1 MRRLVL
7 GSVFSLF
14 FVESSALC
22 GSLTEKF
29 DRYEIDWSNLTIRYY
44 GVSSISENGND
55 FKSIEVEARKDA
67 ARYAYA
73 SMKEMLPQKHPD
85 LSTEAVK
92 EEARAAAERLV
103 GNSNSYNTT
112 YFADGT
118 VQVAFENSL
127 IAAVGSV
134 ELPASS
140 SGIPHSGLENSEYT
154 GVVFE
159 VAGKMLPTA
168 TYKVVGGAGT
178 VLFSAGDVS
187 KSSFESNLMGRWFQ
201 RASDEELNKIVG
213 ANPLIVPATAG
224 SNGIIVVDDR
234 IFQSVASSAAS
245 HLRNATI
252 AINLK
257 N

>member
-1 MRRLVL
+1 MRRLNL
-7 GSVFSLF
+7 GLVFSSF
-14 FVESSALC
+14 FLGFSAFG

-44 GVSSISENGND
+44 GVSSESEIGND
-55 FKSIEVEARKDA
+55 FRSIEVEARKDA

-73 SMKEMLPQKHPD
+73 SMKDILPKKHPD
-85 LSTEAVK
+85 LRADAIKDEAK
-92 EEARAAAERLV
+92 AAAERLV

-112 YFADGT
+112 YFADGS

-127 IAAVGSV
+127 VAAVGHV
-134 ELPASS
+134 ELPRSS
-140 SGIPHSGLENSEYT
+140 SGIANSGMENSEFT

-159 VAGKMLPTA
+159 VSGKIVPTA

-187 KSSFESNLMGRWFQ
+187 KSSFESHLMGRWFQ
-201 RASDEELNKIVG
+201 RASDEELNKTVG
-213 ANPLIVPATAG
+213 NNPLVVAATAG
-224 SNGIIVVDDR
+224 SDGIIVVDDR
-234 IFQSVASSAAS
+234 TFQSVASSAAS
-245 HLRNATI
+245 HLRSATI